1 MPLGDEVGHDPLGAH
16 LRMAYLD
23 GPPLAEALD
32 QRRRDHQVAQAQRR
46 EGDLAEGPDVEHPA
60 LSVQRGQRRQRRTA
74 VAILAVVVVLDD
86 PTVGA
91 LGPLQELQAP
101 RQRQG
106 DAGGVLV

>member
-1 MPLGDEVGHDPLGAH
+1 
-16 LRMAYLD
+16 MAYLD

-91 LGPLQELQAP
+91 LGPLQQLQAP